1 MSRSYKKTPWSGDK
15 KSKEKKR
22 IANHKVRQKLKNNL
36 ELIVQQGEYKKLYET
51 WDICDYGWIITFDE
65 FMEIEWK
72 NYRWLKINFPDRV
85 IEEPDEKQCYRI
97 WLKFYHNK

>member
-1 MSRSYKKTPWSGDK
+1 
-15 KSKEKKR
+15 
-22 IANHKVRQKLKNNL
+22 
-36 ELIVQQGEYKKLYET
+36 
-51 WDICDYGWIITFDE
+51 
-65 FMEIEWK
+65 MESEWK